1 MQQFFKDPRT
11 IEHLHQG
18 PLSDHL
24 NSYAALLRQ
33 CSYSQ
38 ASAQR
43 QLLLVS
49 RFSQWLQRNGIELR
63 KVNEDV
69 LQRFLRL
76 RPHKTRIR
84 GGDVAALNRL
94 LTLLRQRR
102 VVPPKSH
109 SARLR
114 PRQKVTAEFGRYLLE
129 ERRLSQATWVNYL
142 PFVERFL
149 TERFE
154 NAKVNLSGLRAADIT
169 GFVQRHA
176 RQLSPKRAKLLV
188 TALRSFFRHLQH
200 RGKISTDLAA
210 CVPGVPNWSFSA
222 LPKFLPAGAVQ
233 RVLKHCDRHTLVGK
247 RNYAIL
253 LLLARLGLRA
263 GEVVSLKLE
272 DLDWGAGQITVCG
285 KGGGSTPLPL
295 PADVGRALATYLREN
310 RPRCSG
316 RRVFIRDRA
325 PLTGFTSSVAIS
337 TLVMRAL
344 KKAGVDSVHKGAH
357 VFRHTLATDLLR
369 QGCSLDEIG
378 ELLRHRSPNTT
389 AIYAKVDLVALRSL
403 ALPWLGGGQ

>member
-1 MQQFFKDPRT
+1 MQEFFKDPRT
-11 IEHLHQG
+11 IERLHRG
-18 PLSDHL
+18 PLSNHL
-24 NSYAALLRQ
+24 KSYAALLSQ

-38 ASAQR
+38 ASAQS

-63 KVNEDV
+63 KVDEDV

-76 RPHKTRIR
+76 SPRKRRIQ
-84 GGDVAALNRL
+84 GGEVAALNRL

-102 VVPPKSH
+102 VVPAKSH

-129 ERRLSQATWVNYL
+129 ERGLSQATWGNYL

-149 TERFE
+149 RERFE
-154 NAKVNLSGLRAADIT
+154 NARVNFSVLGAADIT
-169 GFVQRHA
+169 GFVQRQA
-176 RQLSPKRAKLLV
+176 RQLSPQRAKLLV
-188 TALRSFFRHLQH
+188 TALRSFFRHLLH
-200 RGKISTDLAA
+200 RGKISRDLAA
-210 CVPGVPNWSFSA
+210 CVPGVPNWSFST

-233 RVLKHCDRHTLVGK
+233 RVLKHCERHTSVGK

-263 GEVVSLKLE
+263 GEVVSLTLE
-272 DLDWGAGQITVCG
+272 DLDWGTGQITVCG

-295 PADVGRALATYLREN
+295 PADVGRALATYLRDG
-310 RPRCSG
+310 RRRCSS
-316 RRVFIRDRA
+316 RRVFLRDRA
-325 PLTGFTSSVAIS
+325 PLTGFTSSQGIS

-344 KKAGVDSVHKGAH
+344 KKAGVNSVHKGAH

>member
-1 MQQFFKDPRT
+1 MHPFFKDSRT
-11 IEHLHQG
+11 IERLHRGLLSEHL
-18 PLSDHL
+18 D
-24 NSYAALLRQ
+24 SYAALLSQ
-33 CSYSQ
+33 GNYSQ

-49 RFSQWLQRNGIELR
+49 LFSQWLQRNGIELR
-63 KVNEDV
+63 KVDEDV

-76 RPHKTRIR
+76 RPRKKRLR

-102 VVPPKSH
+102 VVPPKSD
-109 SARLR
+109 SAPLR
-114 PRQKVTAEFGRYLLE
+114 PRQRVTAEFGRYLLE
-129 ERRLSQATWVNYL
+129 ERRLSQATRVKYL

-149 TERFE
+149 GERFE
-154 NAKVNLSGLRAADIT
+154 NGKVNLSGLRAADVT
-169 GFVQRHA
+169 GFVQRQA
-176 RQLSPKRAKLLV
+176 RQLSPVSAKLLV

-233 RVLKHCDRHTLVGK
+233 RVLKHCDRHTSVGK

>member
-1 MQQFFKDPRT
+1 MQEFFKDPRT
-11 IEHLHQG
+11 IERLHRG
-18 PLSDHL
+18 PLSNHL
-24 NSYAALLRQ
+24 KSYAALLSQ

-38 ASAQR
+38 ASAQS

-63 KVNEDV
+63 KVDEDV

-76 RPHKTRIR
+76 SPRKRRIQ
-84 GGDVAALNRL
+84 GGEVAALNRL

-102 VVPPKSH
+102 IVPVKSH

-129 ERRLSQATWVNYL
+129 ERRLSQATWGNYL

-149 TERFE
+149 RERFE
-154 NAKVNLSGLRAADIT
+154 NARVNFSVLRAADIT
-169 GFVQRHA
+169 GFVQRQA
-176 RQLSPKRAKLLV
+176 RQLSPQRAKLLV
-188 TALRSFFRHLQH
+188 TALRSFFRHLLH

-210 CVPGVPNWSFSA
+210 CVPGVPNWSFST

-233 RVLKHCDRHTLVGK
+233 HVLKHCERHTSVGK

-272 DLDWGAGQITVCG
+272 DLDWGTGQITVCG

-295 PADVGRALATYLREN
+295 PADVGRALATYLRDG
-310 RPRCSG
+310 RRRCSS
-316 RRVFIRDRA
+316 RRVFLRDRA
-325 PLTGFTSSVAIS
+325 PLTGFSSSQGIS

-344 KKAGVDSVHKGAH
+344 KKAGVNSVHKGAH

>member
-11 IEHLHQG
+11 IELLHQG

-24 NSYAALLRQ
+24 NSYAALLSQ

-325 PLTGFTSSVAIS
+325 PLTGFTSSPAIS

-344 KKAGVDSVHKGAH
+344 KKAGVNSAHKGAH

>member
-11 IEHLHQG
+11 IELLHQG

-24 NSYAALLRQ
+24 NSYAALLSQ

-102 VVPPKSH
+102 VVPQKSH

-154 NAKVNLSGLRAADIT
+154 NAKVNLSGIRAADII
-169 GFVQRHA
+169 GLVQRHA

-233 RVLKHCDRHTLVGK
+233 RVLNHVDRHTLVGK

-295 PADVGRALATYLREN
+295 PADVGRALATYLRDG
-310 RPRCSG
+310 RPRCSS
-316 RRVFIRDRA
+316 RRVGSAGIRGEH
-325 PLTGFTSSVAIS
+325 PTSAGRPEPTTTSRLGCFSDSSGIRCLVGGAQSADVA
-337 TLVMRAL
+337 
-344 KKAGVDSVHKGAH
+344 G
-357 VFRHTLATDLLR
+357 
-369 QGCSLDEIG
+369 
-378 ELLRHRSPNTT
+378 T
-389 AIYAKVDLVALRSL
+389 A
-403 ALPWLGGGQ
+403 

>member
-1 MQQFFKDPRT
+1 MQEFFKDPRT
-11 IEHLHQG
+11 IERLHRG
-18 PLSDHL
+18 PLSNHL
-24 NSYAALLRQ
+24 NSYAALLSQ

-43 QLLLVS
+43 QLLVVS
-49 RFSQWLQRNGIELR
+49 RFSQWLQRNGIELH
-63 KVNEDV
+63 KVDEHV

-76 RPHKTRIR
+76 RPRKTRIR
-84 GGDVAALNRL
+84 GGDVAALQRL

-129 ERRLSQATWVNYL
+129 ERRLSHATWVNYL

-149 TERFE
+149 RERFE
-154 NAKVNLSGLRAADIT
+154 NAKVNFSGLRAADIT
-169 GFVQRHA
+169 GFVQRQA

-200 RGKISTDLAA
+200 RGKISRDLAA
-210 CVPGVPNWSFSA
+210 CVPCVPNWSFST

-233 RVLKHCDRHTLVGK
+233 RVLKHCDRHTSVGK

-272 DLDWGAGQITVCG
+272 DLDWGAGQITACG
-285 KGGGSTPLPL
+285 KGGSSTPLPL
-295 PADVGRALATYLREN
+295 PADVGRALATYLRDG
-310 RPRCSG
+310 RPGCSS
-316 RRVFIRDRA
+316 RRVFLRDRA
-325 PLTGFTSSVAIS
+325 PLTGFTSSPTIS

-344 KKAGVDSVHKGAH
+344 KKAGVNSAHKGAH

-369 QGCSLDEIG
+369 EGCSLDEIG

-389 AIYAKVDLVALRSL
+389 AIYAKVDLVALRGL

>member
-1 MQQFFKDPRT
+1 MQEFFKDPHT
-11 IEHLHQG
+11 IERLHRG
-18 PLSDHL
+18 PLSNHL
-24 NSYAALLRQ
+24 KSYAALLSQ
-33 CSYSQ
+33 CSYSHV
-38 ASAQR
+38 SAQS

-49 RFSQWLQRNGIELR
+49 RFSQWLQRNGIELH
-63 KVNEDV
+63 KVDEDV

-76 RPHKTRIR
+76 SPRKRRIQ
-84 GGDVAALNRL
+84 GGEVAALNRL
-94 LTLLRQRR
+94 LTLLRQQR
-102 VVPPKSH
+102 VVPAKSH
-109 SARLR
+109 SAQLR
-114 PRQKVTAEFGRYLLE
+114 PRQKVAAEFGRYLLE
-129 ERRLSQATWVNYL
+129 ERRLSQATWDNYL

-149 TERFE
+149 RERFE
-154 NAKVNLSGLRAADIT
+154 NAKVNFSGLRAADIT
-169 GFVQRHA
+169 GFVQRQA

-188 TALRSFFRHLQH
+188 TALRSFFRHLLH

-210 CVPGVPNWSFSA
+210 CVPGVPNWSFST

-233 RVLKHCDRHTLVGK
+233 RVLKHCDRHTSVGK

-272 DLDWGAGQITVCG
+272 DLDWGTGQITVCG

-295 PADVGRALATYLREN
+295 PADVGRALATYLRDG
-310 RPRCSG
+310 RPRCSS
-316 RRVFIRDRA
+316 RRVFLRDRA
-325 PLTGFTSSVAIS
+325 PLTGFTSSQGIS

-344 KKAGVDSVHKGAH
+344 KKAGVNSVHKGAH

>member
-1 MQQFFKDPRT
+1 MQEFFKDPRT
-11 IEHLHQG
+11 IERLHRG
-18 PLSDHL
+18 PLSNHL
-24 NSYAALLRQ
+24 KSYAALLSQ

-38 ASAQR
+38 ASAQS

-49 RFSQWLQRNGIELR
+49 RFSQWLQRNGIELH
-63 KVNEDV
+63 KVDEDV

-76 RPHKTRIR
+76 SPRKRRIQ
-84 GGDVAALNRL
+84 GGEVAALNRL

-102 VVPPKSH
+102 VVPAKSH
-109 SARLR
+109 SAQLR
-114 PRQKVTAEFGRYLLE
+114 PRQKVAAEFGRYLLE
-129 ERRLSQATWVNYL
+129 ERRLSQATWGNYL

-149 TERFE
+149 RERFE
-154 NAKVNLSGLRAADIT
+154 NAKVNFSGLRAADIT
-169 GFVQRHA
+169 GFVQRQA

-188 TALRSFFRHLQH
+188 TALRSFFRHLLH

-210 CVPGVPNWSFSA
+210 CVPGVPNWSFST

-233 RVLKHCDRHTLVGK
+233 RVLKHCDRHTSVGK

-272 DLDWGAGQITVCG
+272 DLDWGTGQITVCG

-295 PADVGRALATYLREN
+295 PADVGRALATYLRDG
-310 RPRCSG
+310 RPRCSS
-316 RRVFIRDRA
+316 RRVFLRDRA
-325 PLTGFTSSVAIS
+325 PLTGFTSSQGIS

-344 KKAGVDSVHKGAH
+344 KKAGVNSVHKGAH